1 MYYNYFI
8 KVIIGFNFFLQ
19 ATAVLLSP
27 NGTLDS
33 PALCAR
39 PVLAAKNFAPPG
51 PFGKNRQG
59 RRASRSFADLYA
71 LASLQVNKYQRLLAA
86 SIKAQSRGI

>member
-8 KVIIGFNFFLQ
+8 IVIIGFNFFLQ

-39 PVLAAKNFAPPG
+39 PVLAAKNFAPG

-86 SIKAQSRGI
+86 SIKARGGI

>member
-1 MYYNYFI
+1 M
-8 KVIIGFNFFLQ
+8 Q
-19 ATAVLLSP
+19 ATAVLVSP

-33 PALCAR
+33 PAL
-39 PVLAAKNFAPPG
+39 PVLAAKNFAPG

-86 SIKAQSRGI
+86 SIKARRGI

>member
-1 MYYNYFI
+1 M
-8 KVIIGFNFFLQ
+8 Q
-19 ATAVLLSP
+19 ATAVLVSP

-33 PALCAR
+33 PA

-86 SIKAQSRGI
+86 SIKALRGI